1 MSQPTLTADRKP
13 PLRDGLEPNAAFDR
27 ALGLIE
33 AGEEHVFVTGR
44 AGTGKTTLLHLLRDE
59 TPRNVAVV
67 APTGLAAIQV
77 GGQTIHSFFRL
88 PPRFVDTRELR
99 AMRHTQVM
107 KALDLLII
115 DEVSMVRADLMD
127 GIDQMLRLNRRND
140 APFGGVQL
148 AMFGDLWQ
156 LPPVVR
162 EAELREYFD
171 ETYGGPYFFQALVWR
186 ECAGRAVDL
195 EKIYRQKDDAEFRGI
210 LQHIRDGEPGPEVL
224 EALNARVVSKGALA
238 DADGYVVLTA
248 TNDAAFR
255 ENTRRLMALPG
266 RAKVYAAEVTGK
278 FDPGAFPT
286 EPALTLKVGAKVMFL
301 KNDAERRWING
312 SWGTVTALGDDGPTV
327 RLEDGPDA
335 GAEHEV
341 KRTAWENLVY
351 QYDRVAKQITREQV
365 GAYRQLPLRLGW
377 AITIHKSQ
385 GQTFDRVYLNLG
397 RGAFSHGQTY
407 VALSRCRS
415 LAGLA
420 LAQPVRAE
428 DVILDEAIG
437 DYRRVFPPVSACPG
451 S

>member
-1 MSQPTLTADRKP
+1 MADGPAEVPRKP
-13 PLRDGLEPNAAFDR
+13 PFRDGLEPDPGFDR
-27 ALGLIE
+27 ALELIE
-33 AGEEHVFVTGR
+33 GGGEHVFVTGR

-67 APTGLAAIQV
+67 APTGLAAIHV

-127 GIDQMLRLNRRND
+127 GIDQVLRLNRRSD
-140 APFGGVQL
+140 EPFGGVQL
-148 AMFGDLWQ
+148 ALFGDLWQ

-162 EAELREYFD
+162 EPELKEYFD

-186 ECAGRAVDL
+186 ETSGRSVDL
-195 EKIYRQKDDAEFRGI
+195 ETIYRQKDDAEFRRL

-224 EALNARVVSKGALA
+224 AALNSRVVPKGTLA
-238 DADGYVVLTA
+238 DADDYVVLTG
-248 TNDAAFR
+248 TNEAALR
-255 ENTRRLMALPG
+255 ENTRRLLALPG
-266 RAKVYAAEVTGK
+266 KAKVYAAEVSGR

-286 EPALTLKVGAKVMFL
+286 EPALTLKVGARVMFL
-301 KNDAERRWING
+301 KNDPERRWING

-327 RLEDGPDA
+327 RLEDGPD
-335 GAEHEV
+335 GGTEHEV
-341 KRTAWENLVY
+341 KRTAWENLAY
-351 QYDRVAKQITREQV
+351 QYDRAAKQITREQV
-365 GAYRQLPLRLGW
+365 GAYKQLPLRLGW

-407 VALSRCRS
+407 VALSRCRT
-415 LAGLA
+415 LEGLA
-420 LAQPVRAE
+420 LAHPVRAE
-428 DVILDEAIG
+428 DVILDDAIA
-437 DYRRVFPPVSACPG
+437 DYRRVFR
-451 S
+451 

>member
-1 MSQPTLTADRKP
+1 MPLPPVQIPRKP
-13 PLRDGLEPNAAFDR
+13 PLRDGLEPNADFDR
-27 ALGLIE
+27 ALALIE
-33 AGEEHVFVTGR
+33 GGDEHVFITGR

-67 APTGLAAIQV
+67 APTGLAAISV

-99 AMRHTQVM
+99 AMRHTSVM

-127 GIDQMLRLNRRND
+127 GIDQALRLNRRSD
-140 APFGGVQL
+140 EPFGGVQL

-162 EAELREYFD
+162 EPELKEYFE

-186 ECAGRAVDL
+186 ECAGRSVDL
-195 EKIYRQKDDAEFRGI
+195 AKIYRQKDDAEFRRI
-210 LQHIRDGEPGPEVL
+210 LQHIRDGEPGEEILEV
-224 EALNARVVSKGALA
+224 LNARVLPKNQLPDPDSH
-238 DADGYVVLTA
+238 VVLTA

-255 ENTRRLMALPG
+255 ENSRRLLALPG
-266 RAKVYAAEVTGK
+266 KAKVYAAEVSGK
-278 FDPGAFPT
+278 FDTGAFPT

-301 KNDAERRWING
+301 KNDPERRWING
-312 SWGTVTALGDDGPTV
+312 SWGLVTALGADGPTV
-327 RLEDGPDA
+327 QLEDGTA
-335 GAEHEV
+335 HEIR
-341 KRTAWENLVY
+341 KTAWENLVY
-351 QYDRVAKQITREQV
+351 QYDRGTKQITREQV
-365 GAYRQLPLRLGW
+365 GAYKQLPLRLGW

-385 GQTFDRVYLNLG
+385 GQTFDRVYIDLG

-420 LAQPVRAE
+420 LAHPVRPE
-428 DVILDEAIG
+428 DVILDEQIG
-437 DYRRVFPPVSACPG
+437 DYRRVFPASV
-451 S
+451 